1 MWGWPVLDRV
11 RIEPPANI
19 DAEAALLAALLHDNG
34 AIDRVQG
41 IVEAGDFAEP
51 IHAHLFGAMIAM
63 RTEERPVSPITLR
76 PHLELWPDIA
86 PDLSAVAYLNRLAA
100 RGLATLDATGYAEGV
115 REMAARRKLYTLG
128 HDLIG
133 ACTNAELPIN
143 AIASEAVSA
152 LDHVLSLARTKQ
164 AKPVAIGDAI
174 RDALD
179 SVLNDDGSA
188 IITSGLRDLDVT
200 LGGGWRRKQY
210 AIIAGRPSMGKT
222 TLATSAMLR
231 TAKAGVGVYFLS
243 LEMAAREI
251 SLRAVTDLCYSSK
264 SRVEYNNLSARKT
277 SQGDWSA
284 IAAATEDY
292 RRLPLVV
299 DDTGRPTIAEIAS
312 RVRAQAQRF
321 EREGVKLGLV
331 VIDHLGFIKASDR
344 YRGNRVHEV
353 TEISAGLGQIAKEH
367 DVALIVLSQLN
378 RGTEGREN
386 KRPSLSDLRDS
397 GSLEQDADVVLFC
410 YREAYYLERTKHDPG
425 SQAELKRQTE
435 LEATRNTL
443 EVIVAKNRM
452 GPTGI
457 VNLFC
462 DMGCNAVRG
471 LA

>member
-1 MWGWPVLDRV
+1 L
-11 RIEPPANI
+11 PPAR
-19 DAEAALLAALLHDNG
+19 
-34 AIDRVQG
+34 RV
-41 IVEAGDFAEP
+41 
-51 IHAHLFGAMIAM
+51 
-63 RTEERPVSPITLR
+63 
-76 PHLELWPDIA
+76 
-86 PDLSAVAYLNRLAA
+86 
-100 RGLATLDATGYAEGV
+100 
-115 REMAARRKLYTLG
+115 
-128 HDLIG
+128 
-133 ACTNAELPIN
+133 
-143 AIASEAVSA
+143 
-152 LDHVLSLARTKQ
+152 
-164 AKPVAIGDAI
+164 
-174 RDALD
+174 
-179 SVLNDDGSA
+179 
-188 IITSGLRDLDVT
+188 
-200 LGGGWRRKQY
+200 
-210 AIIAGRPSMGKT
+210 
-222 TLATSAMLR
+222 
-231 TAKAGVGVYFLS
+231 KA
-243 LEMAAREI
+243 
-251 SLRAVTDLCYSSK
+251 
-264 SRVEYNNLSARKT
+264 
-277 SQGDWSA
+277 
-284 IAAATEDY
+284 
-292 RRLPLVV
+292 
-299 DDTGRPTIAEIAS
+299 IAEIAS

>member
-1 MWGWPVLDRV
+1 MLDRV
-11 RIEPPANI
+11 RIAPPGSVE
-19 DAEAALLAALLHDNG
+19 AESALLAALLHDNA

-41 IVEAGDFAEP
+41 IVEASDFAEP
-51 IHAHLFGAMIAM
+51 IHAHLFGAMVAM
-63 RTEERPVSPITLR
+63 RQEDRTASPITLR
-76 PHLELWPDIA
+76 PHLEGWPDITA
-86 PDLSAVAYLNRLAA
+86 DLTAVGYLNRLAV
-100 RGLATLDATGYAEGV
+100 RGLATLDAMGYAQAV
-115 REMAARRKLYTLG
+115 RELAARRKLYMLG
-128 HDLIG
+128 HDLID
-133 ACTNAELPIN
+133 ASANAELPIDS
-143 AIASEAVSA
+143 IASEAVTA
-152 LDHVLSLARTKQ
+152 LDNVLALSRAKQ
-164 AKPVAIGDAI
+164 AKPVSIGDAI

-188 IITSGLRDLDVT
+188 IITTGLKDLDKT

-231 TAKAGVGVYFLS
+231 TAKAGYGVYFLS

-251 SLRAVTDLCYSSK
+251 SLRSVSDLCYSSR
-264 SRVEYNNLSARKT
+264 SRVEYNNLSAGKS
-277 SQGDWSA
+277 SQGDWASVA
-284 IAAATEDY
+284 LATDEY
-292 RRLPLVV
+292 RRLPLVI
-299 DDTGRPTIAEIAS
+299 DDSGRPTIAEIAS

-321 EREGVKLGLV
+321 ERDGGKLGLV

-367 DVALIVLSQLN
+367 DVCLIVLSQLN

-471 LA
+471 LAA